1 MSRRRTLRP
10 EEEELW
16 QAVARTAKP
25 MHLLPQRRK
34 LDPPPAQVHVKPAD
48 PPPHRLPTFRLGEK
62 VRHSPAHNIAPTL
75 SESLEQAP
83 VLMDAKA
90 HARMTRGKLQPEAR
104 IDLHGMTLAEAHPDL
119 IRFILNAQS
128 AGCRLVLV
136 ITGKGKQKPEADGY
150 LGPIP
155 QRMGVLRHQVPLWL
169 RQMPLGPAVL
179 QITEAHLKHGG
190 SGAYYVYLRRYR

>member
-10 EEEELW
+10 DEEELW
-16 QAVARTAKP
+16 QTVARTAKP
-25 MHLLPQRRK
+25 MHVMPPRRK
-34 LDPPPAQVHVKPAD
+34 LDAPPPAQIHVKPVEPA
-48 PPPHRLPTFRLGEK
+48 PRLPAFRLGEK
-62 VRHSPAHNIAPTL
+62 ARNTPTHDIAPTL

-83 VLMDAKA
+83 ILMDAKA
-90 HARMTRGKLQPEAR
+90 HARMTRGKLVPEAR
-104 IDLHGMTLAEAHPDL
+104 IDLHGLTLAEAHPDL

-136 ITGKGKQKPEADGY
+136 ITGKGKQKPDH
-150 LGPIP
+150 GPIP

-169 RQMPLGPAVL
+169 RQMPLGPCVL

-190 SGAYYVYLRRYR
+190 SGAFYVYLRRTR